1 MDLSAFSIQRNTN
14 TRKQLIPDAFFLMSG
29 RSRACSCTSTTTQ
42 QLPETR
48 PRSKSDDEW
57 LLKSPGLTVAYELLG
72 AGKISQVEMQQ
83 IVAQDRLWHTGERT
97 SCDSPHR
104 SQNDL
109 DSSLDEYDVEA
120 QLTDADLG
128 LGLIF
133 YDPLSL
139 EQLGWKDTPIFIFRG
154 KQEYNIDTLYNFI
167 MTTHTYLDPTTRL
180 EYTDDELDAISRLY
194 SLTHDV
200 DFVDFVKLRKHG
212 SEEIKEEQLRRSA
225 LDGVENILDGVM
237 SDIRDCIEGH
247 VMEHCIAERFA
258 RSIHLM
264 SSLLPY
270 FDFTFQQLKR
280 LSSETTRN
288 VLKIYL
294 TQLHGHPQRRT
305 KDPYNLLKPV
315 LRHIKECLDAMPV
328 PAEEQEQQ
336 KWEEV
341 EGEEEDIEDD
351 QVL

>member
-1 MDLSAFSIQRNTN
+1 MVDFFVVFHIFFSEFLKWTFPGFRIFNSTQRNTN

-72 AGKISQVEMQQ
+72 AGKISQIEMQQ

-180 EYTDDELDAISRLY
+180 EYTDDELDDISRLY

-200 DFVDFVKLRKHG
+200 DFVDFVKLRKI
-212 SEEIKEEQLRRSA
+212 S
-225 LDGVENILDGVM
+225 
-237 SDIRDCIEGH
+237 
-247 VMEHCIAERFA
+247 
-258 RSIHLM
+258 
-264 SSLLPY
+264 
-270 FDFTFQQLKR
+270 
-280 LSSETTRN
+280 
-288 VLKIYL
+288 
-294 TQLHGHPQRRT
+294 QRT
-305 KDPYNLLKPV
+305 
-315 LRHIKECLDAMPV
+315 
-328 PAEEQEQQ
+328 
-336 KWEEV
+336 
-341 EGEEEDIEDD
+341 
-351 QVL
+351 